1 MKLRALKGSWLSQ
14 KCSRIWPTTTT
25 DGEAIFLLCF
35 DERRQIVDLVAGGIQ
50 LWRAQ
55 DEGHALDCWAI
66 TRRVHG
72 WIILDKPIGLGS
84 TQAVAAVKRNL
95 REAGFGKVKVG
106 HGGTLD
112 PLATGVLPIALGEA
126 TKLCGRML
134 DASKTYDFTISFG
147 TETSGLDAEGE
158 VTATSEHRPTLAD
171 IEAVLC
177 RFTGP
182 IEQIPPAYSAIKI
195 DGKRAYDRARAG
207 EQLEM
212 AARSVTIHSL
222 RVFASSR
229 EPESGSFARRRE
241 HAKDVVGEITLTAD
255 VSKGTYIRSLAR
267 DIAYVLGTVG
277 HVTML
282 RRTRAGPFTLESAI
296 SLDKLNAFGQGH
308 PQEDIILPIEAGL
321 VDIPA
326 LDLSPEQARA
336 VQQGRVLTGIAMK
349 DGLHWARGADLRLL
363 ALVEN
368 IDGVL
373 KTVRGFNL

>member
-1 MKLRALKGSWLSQ
+1 M
-14 KCSRIWPTTTT
+14 
-25 DGEAIFLLCF
+25 
-35 DERRQIVDLVAGGIQ
+35 
-50 LWRAQ
+50 
-55 DEGHALDCWAI
+55 
-66 TRRVHG
+66 HG

-158 VTATSEHRPTLAD
+158 VVATSEHRPALAD
-171 IEAVLC
+171 VEAAL
-177 RFTGP
+177 RGFTGP

-195 DGKRAYDRARAG
+195 DCKRAYDRARAG
-207 EQLEM
+207 EDVEM
-212 AARSVTIHSL
+212 TARAVTVHSL
-222 RVFASSR
+222 SLGAAGE
-229 EPESGSFARRRE
+229 EPLE
-241 HAKDVVGEITLTAD
+241 EITLSAD

-267 DIAYVLGTVG
+267 DIAKAVGTVG

-282 RRTRAGPFTLESAI
+282 RRTRAGPFSLESAI
-296 SLDKLNAFGQGH
+296 SLDKLNAFGQGA

-336 VQQGRVLTGIAMK
+336 VQAGRVLTGIAMK
-349 DGLHWARGADLRLL
+349 DGLHWARGADLRPL

-368 IDGVL
+368 IDGML